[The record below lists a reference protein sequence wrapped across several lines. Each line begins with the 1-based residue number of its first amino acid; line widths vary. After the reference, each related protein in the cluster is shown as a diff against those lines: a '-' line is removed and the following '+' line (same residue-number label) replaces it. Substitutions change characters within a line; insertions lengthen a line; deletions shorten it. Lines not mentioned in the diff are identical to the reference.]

1 MAGFYAENKI
11 KHKRL
16 QTQRHNNN
24 HKIVIY
30 PWYPRHLPHKPIRAK
45 KADHV
50 LVLLW
55 EATSGPQWLIG
66 SDRVWKTS
74 APADQSLSWLL
85 SGEQIQFGHIQKSLR
100 NRKFL
105 LHFEVSEN
113 PRDSKLLYYELAL
126 DPSEVPLGINAHTTP
141 YLRQHHTLFKY
152 LSSVLELKNM
162 TSRVTLGLHDKGQYA
177 LSLPATKTADEHW
190 K

>member
-1 MAGFYAENKI
+1 M
-11 KHKRL
+11 R
-16 QTQRHNNN
+16 
-24 HKIVIY
+24 
-30 PWYPRHLPHKPIRAK
+30 
-45 KADHV
+45 
-50 LVLLW
+50 
-55 EATSGPQWLIG
+55 
-66 SDRVWKTS
+66 
-74 APADQSLSWLL
+74 
-85 SGEQIQFGHIQKSLR
+85 
-100 NRKFL
+100 
-105 LHFEVSEN
+105 FEVSEN

-141 YLRQHHTLFKY
+141 YSRQHPTLFKY